1 MKLRQGDMIIG
12 SDIVPADYDADL
24 LVVTSDGFGK
34 RSKLSEFRAQNRG
47 GIGLI
52 ATKFKTAQS
61 RLVALTIVSEKDDIM
76 VVTANGVVTRINA
89 GDISRQGRP
98 ATGVKIQN
106 LQDNDSVITVNKIV
120 GQADDVEKAIEE
132 AVDKAVE
139 QTKLIDIAEEEKT
152 EE

>member
-1 MKLRQGDMIIG
+1 M
-12 SDIVPADYDADL
+12 

-120 GQADDVEKAIEE
+120 GQGDDIDKAIEE

-139 QTKLIDIAEEEKT
+139 QTKLIDVAEEGKT